1 MSVASA
7 VRDGYYYT
15 PPALDSAV
23 DAQGVLKF
31 KSLDDRV
38 RFDAMK
44 NALITNIPELKKLD
58 QGKTDCFEGDKRT
71 LPGMTDSEEIPY
83 GDIKV
88 KGYMGLRKLM
98 DEQFIEK
105 TGIYPYK

>member
-1 MSVASA
+1 
-7 VRDGYYYT
+7 
-15 PPALDSAV
+15 
-23 DAQGVLKF
+23 
-31 KSLDDRV
+31 
-38 RFDAMK
+38 
-44 NALITNIPELKKLD
+44 
-58 QGKTDCFEGDKRT
+58 
-71 LPGMTDSEEIPY
+71 MTDSEEIPY